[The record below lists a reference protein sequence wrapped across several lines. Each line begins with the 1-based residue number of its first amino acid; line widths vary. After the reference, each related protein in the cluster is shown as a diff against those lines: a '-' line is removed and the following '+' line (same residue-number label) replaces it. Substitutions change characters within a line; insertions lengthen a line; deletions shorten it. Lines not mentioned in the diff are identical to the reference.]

1 MLDIETA
8 INNRPLCYL
17 EDDVQLPVL
26 TPNSML
32 HTQPTYIPELEK
44 HHIEEKDLR
53 KRAKHLLK
61 CKQAM
66 WNQWSREYVRGLR
79 EQHRLTRPKSVK
91 HPNVGDVV
99 IVKED
104 QKPRNTWKLAVVK
117 HLVTGRDGVIRAAK
131 LKTAGGN
138 TYLERAVQHLFPLE
152 LHCEK
157 DIPTRLGPDVQ
168 EFQPRRKRNAAAAA
182 ALRIRDIAED
192 EQEL

>member
-1 MLDIETA
+1 M
-8 INNRPLCYL
+8 
-17 EDDVQLPVL
+17 
-26 TPNSML
+26 
-32 HTQPTYIPELEK
+32 
-44 HHIEEKDLR
+44 
-53 KRAKHLLK
+53 
-61 CKQAM
+61 
-66 WNQWSREYVRGLR
+66 
-79 EQHRLTRPKSVK
+79 K

-138 TYLERAVQHLFPLE
+138 NYLERAVQHLFPLE
-152 LHCEK
+152 LRCEK
-157 DIPTRLGPDVQ
+157 DIPTRLDPDVQ

-192 EQEL
+192 EQELKL